1 MRSAR
6 LAASLALALV
16 GCAAPAAV
24 SPVRGQGPE
33 QLASDRAACEAEARE
48 EVARTDPRRRGAY
61 LLIPLGPSPFE
72 RAYAACLERR
82 GYVVR

>member
-1 MRSAR
+1 MRGAR
-6 LAASLALALV
+6 LAVGLTLVLA
-16 GCAAPAAV
+16 GCATPSAV
-24 SPVRGQGPE
+24 SPARGQSPE
-33 QLASDRAACEAEARE
+33 QQASDRAACEAEARE

-61 LLIPLGPSPFE
+61 VLIPLGPSPFD